1 MENKSSLLSSRG
13 ARIAG
18 YEGILGKGFDMYV
31 RDPYE
36 QDTNPQ
42 GILNLGTSENKL
54 CYDIIHERL
63 TRPGMN
69 SLDPHLLQYSDVQG
83 LQSFREEIAKFLT
96 EYARAQNPLDPEHI
110 VVMNGCCS
118 VLASLTAVL
127 CDSED
132 AYLIPTP
139 YYGSV
144 YPDSWLYGKVR
155 PVHVQ
160 LDSKMSDGESHPF
173 MLTVKKLEDA
183 MTEATKQGIRVRA
196 LILINPHNP
205 LGDIYPAHLLKE
217 CLDFAHRYGLHVI
230 IDEIYMLSVYDG
242 TFASVHSLDRL
253 PDPERT
259 HIIWGFSKDFAMCG
273 FRVGTVYTQSQ
284 EVRKALNQ
292 LACFHGCAGPVQQLL
307 SRLIWDQEWIN
318 NTFLPA
324 NRRRLLK
331 SRSILVNG
339 LQKLNIPV
347 LKGFAGLFVWAD
359 FRKFLK
365 TQTFEAEMDLWWR
378 LIHEK
383 VYISPGQA
391 FYCSEPGWFRLVFS
405 DTVNKIQLGI
415 ERLQQALGVLAGF
428 DSEDI
433 PTHVSGEEST
443 SEPEMIDS
451 DATQLKKIVVY

>member
-31 RDPYE
+31 KDPYE

-42 GILNLGTSENKL
+42 
-54 CYDIIHERL
+54 L

-69 SLDPHLLQYSDVQG
+69 SLDPHLLQYSNVQG
-83 LQSFREEIAKFLT
+83 LE
-96 EYARAQNPLDPEHI
+96 
-110 VVMNGCCS
+110 
-118 VLASLTAVL
+118 
-127 CDSED
+127 
-132 AYLIPTP
+132 
-139 YYGSV
+139 
-144 YPDSWLYGKVR
+144 
-155 PVHVQ
+155 
-160 LDSKMSDGESHPF
+160 
-173 MLTVKKLEDA
+173 
-183 MTEATKQGIRVRA
+183 
-196 LILINPHNP
+196 
-205 LGDIYPAHLLKE
+205 
-217 CLDFAHRYGLHVI
+217 RYGLHVI

-273 FRVGTVYTQSQ
+273 VRVGTVYTQSQ

-318 NTFLPA
+318 NKFLPA

-365 TQTFEAEMDLWWR
+365 TQTFEAEMDLWWK

-405 DTVNKIQLGI
+405 DTVNKIQLGTATSRGLF
-415 ERLQQALGVLAGF
+415 EMENAYSEQTVTSCNPAYPSTQALPGYTPQGNSKQGHPPPAQSGSRVGFGNPASLSPAPAGTGF
-428 DSEDI
+428 TVGPSSPQDDPPPEYSNSFADAPHNVFSEKAIRRADAVMWAVGA
-433 PTHVSGEEST
+433 TAFVSFGLSVFAMQT
-443 SEPEMIDS
+443 KYLVID
-451 DATQLKKIVVY
+451 TQLMLGGNHKYSINPEEYVFAALNLYLDVIKLFLFILQITGLGK

>member
-1 MENKSSLLSSRG
+1 
-13 ARIAG
+13 
-18 YEGILGKGFDMYV
+18 
-31 RDPYE
+31 
-36 QDTNPQ
+36 
-42 GILNLGTSENKL
+42 
-54 CYDIIHERL
+54 
-63 TRPGMN
+63 
-69 SLDPHLLQYSDVQG
+69 
-83 LQSFREEIAKFLT
+83 
-96 EYARAQNPLDPEHI
+96 
-110 VVMNGCCS
+110 
-118 VLASLTAVL
+118 
-127 CDSED
+127 
-132 AYLIPTP
+132 
-139 YYGSV
+139 
-144 YPDSWLYGKVR
+144 
-155 PVHVQ
+155 
-160 LDSKMSDGESHPF
+160 
-173 MLTVKKLEDA
+173 
-183 MTEATKQGIRVRA
+183 QGIRVRA

-273 FRVGTVYTQSQ
+273 VRVGTVYTQSQ

-307 SRLIWDQEWIN
+307 SHLIWDQEWIN

-365 TQTFEAEMDLWWR
+365 TQTFEAEMDLWWK

-405 DTVNKIQLGI
+405 DTVNKIQLG
-415 ERLQQALGVLAGF
+415 
-428 DSEDI
+428 
-433 PTHVSGEEST
+433 
-443 SEPEMIDS
+443 
-451 DATQLKKIVVY
+451 K